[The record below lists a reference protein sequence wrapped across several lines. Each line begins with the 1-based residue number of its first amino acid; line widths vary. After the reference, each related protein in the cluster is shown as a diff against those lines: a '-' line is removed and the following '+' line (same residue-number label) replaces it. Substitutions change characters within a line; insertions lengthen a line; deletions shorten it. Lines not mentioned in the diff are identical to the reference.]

1 MTSLTLEPTEWV
13 ARCSARLHARWP
25 RVPRDQRDEVAEQLW
40 SIAQWQAMDPEVAAA
55 EWLRQGL
62 PPSPDEV

>member
-1 MTSLTLEPTEWV
+1 METNEWV

-25 RVPRDQRDEVAEQLW
+25 SLAREQRDEVAGELCRQD
-40 SIAQWQAMDPEVAAA
+40 QWRRLEPENAAI

-62 PPSPDEV
+62 PDADRGRHAG